1 MPSMRTRETFVCAEQ
16 NFGGFQDTSLIHHR
30 SYDHIGVMMGID
42 TKTYTFDLNL
52 SMSSIKLITKKSS
65 NNAIEVRVHLIQR
78 YWLHEVY
85 TLRKARSEENVAEEF
100 EKKTRI
106 HIQTRN

>member
-1 MPSMRTRETFVCAEQ
+1 
-16 NFGGFQDTSLIHHR
+16 
-30 SYDHIGVMMGID
+30 MMGID

-100 EKKTRI
+100 EEKKHAYTYKHEI
-106 HIQTRN
+106 EHSLAYAINVTETKITPPKQ